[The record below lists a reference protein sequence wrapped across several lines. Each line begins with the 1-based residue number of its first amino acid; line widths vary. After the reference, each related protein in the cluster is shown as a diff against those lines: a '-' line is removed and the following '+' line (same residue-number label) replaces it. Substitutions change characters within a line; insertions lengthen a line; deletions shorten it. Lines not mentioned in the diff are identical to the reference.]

1 MTTPFDPPDLRPET
15 DLKTRLPDRRAWPLL
30 LALALGGVLVYLL
43 RPILM
48 PFLTG
53 ALLAYLADPLAD
65 RLERL
70 RLQRTAAVIVV
81 FTGLS
86 LVGVGAL
93 LLLLPILGSQIDSL
107 RSLLPQMVDWVYQI
121 GLPWLRTHA
130 GVDIESLDFA
140 TLRGAIAEHWQST
153 GSLAA
158 QVIAQ
163 ATSSGL
169 ALAGLLANLALIP
182 VVAFYL
188 LRDWDV
194 LIARIRDLLPRRME
208 PSVSALASECN
219 EVVAAFLRGQLLVM
233 LALGVIYAFGL
244 WLIGL
249 DLALLVGL
257 LAGIASIVPYL
268 GFIVGIGSAALAT
281 VFQFSDWLMPLG
293 LVCGVFLVG
302 QLLESLLLTPL
313 LVGDRIGLHPVAVI
327 FAVLAGGQLF
337 GFTGVLLALPIAA
350 IVMVLLRHAHD
361 RYLRSS
367 LYDEPRV
374 GDEQEGSER

>member
-1 MTTPFDPPDLRPET
+1 MTTLDPGPGPE
-15 DLKTRLPDRRAWPLL
+15 LKPRLPDRRAWPLL
-30 LALALGGVLVYLL
+30 LALALGGVLIYLL

-70 RLQRTAAVIVV
+70 RLNRTFAVIVV

-93 LLLLPILGSQIDSL
+93 LLLLPMLGSQLDSL
-107 RSLLPQMVDWVYQI
+107 RSLLPQVVDWVHQV

-130 GVDIESLDFA
+130 GVGIESLDLA

-153 GSLAA
+153 SSFAA
-158 QVIAQ
+158 SVVAQ

-182 VVAFYL
+182 VVTFYL

-208 PSVSALASECN
+208 PIISTLAGECN

-244 WLIGL
+244 WLLGL
-249 DLALLVGL
+249 DLALLVGM

-337 GFTGVLLALPIAA
+337 GFSGILLALPIAA
-350 IVMVLLRHAHD
+350 IIMVLLRHAHD

-367 LYDEPRV
+367 LYGEPRV
-374 GDEQEGSER
+374 GGEQQDSEY

>member
-1 MTTPFDPPDLRPET
+1 MTSPLDPAPKRAGV
-15 DLKTRLPDRRAWPLL
+15 KKARLLDSRAWPLL
-30 LALALGGVLVYLL
+30 LAVTLGGVLIYLL

-48 PFLTG
+48 PFLVG

-70 RLQRTAAVIVV
+70 RLNRTLAVVVV
-81 FTGLS
+81 FTALT
-86 LVGVGAL
+86 LIGVGAVL
-93 LLLLPILGSQIDSL
+93 LFLPMLGRQVDSL
-107 RSLLPQMVDWVYQI
+107 RSLLPQMVDWTYQV
-121 GLPWLRTHA
+121 GVPWLRVHT
-130 GVDIESLDFA
+130 GLDIAALDLE
-140 TLRGAIAEHWQST
+140 TLREALAQHWQST
-153 GSLAA
+153 GGIAASL
-158 QVIAQ
+158 IAQ

-208 PSVSALASECN
+208 PMASQLTSECN
-219 EVVAAFLRGQLLVM
+219 EVVAAFLRGQFLVM
-233 LALGVIYAFGL
+233 LSLGVVYTVGL

-249 DLALLVGL
+249 DLALLIGV
-257 LAGIASIVPYL
+257 LAGLASLVPYL
-268 GFIVGIGSAALAT
+268 GFIVGIGAAALAT
-281 VFQFSDWLMPLG
+281 VFQFNDWLAPLG
-293 LVCGVFLVG
+293 LVCGVFLLG
-302 QLLESLLLTPL
+302 QLLESMVLTPL

-350 IVMVLLRHAHD
+350 VIMVLLRHAHH
-361 RYLRSS
+361 RYLASD
-367 LYDEPRV
+367 LYSERRV
-374 GDEQEGSER
+374 GDAQERSED

>member
-1 MTTPFDPPDLRPET
+1 MTTLDPAPRPEAE
-15 DLKTRLPDRRAWPLL
+15 LKPRLPDRRAWPLL
-30 LALALGGVLVYLL
+30 LALALGGVLIYLL

-53 ALLAYLADPLAD
+53 GLLAYLADPLAD
-65 RLERL
+65 RLEQL
-70 RLQRTAAVIVV
+70 RLNRTLAVIVV

-93 LLLLPILGSQIDSL
+93 LLLLPMLGSQLDSL
-107 RSLLPQMVDWVYQI
+107 RSLLPQVVDWMHQV

-130 GVDIESLDFA
+130 GVGIESLDLA
-140 TLRGAIAEHWQST
+140 TLREAIAEHWQST
-153 GSLAA
+153 GSFA
-158 QVIAQ
+158 VSIVAQ
-163 ATSSGL
+163 ATNSGL

-182 VVAFYL
+182 VVTFYL

-208 PSVSALASECN
+208 PIISTLAGECD

-281 VFQFSDWLMPLG
+281 VFQFSDWLIPLG

-367 LYDEPRV
+367 LYGEPWV
-374 GDEQEGSER
+374 DDEQGNSER